1 MVSGKIIVKTEVI
14 MKTVKAYLTCAMLVV
29 LGVGAANAMPL
40 NSSARAVVPADLQQL
55 ISVDYRA
62 LRDSPTATALKQQL
76 MQAQQNLQEFEGAL
90 KGVGINPE
98 KDIDTLSLPAFRTA
112 KQGIRMV
119 GIASGPFNMKAV
131 VKKMALRKI
140 KPTKYHTA
148 DLYPMEG
155 GFVMTFL
162 DDSTLLFGEPTA
174 VKLALDT
181 RDGQILSLDTNQTM
195 ADMMSSVDAAPF
207 WSILDQA
214 GTQNMVRS
222 VLGDAAKI
230 ADYETVKK
238 RVLGSYYT
246 LDFSSGV
253 NFDLTVVTSDS
264 VTAGTLSMVMKAAI
278 MYKKSGASPVEK
290 AAMDMATADSDGS
303 KFMVHFKDS
312 DAQFQSLMHSP
323 LFAAI
328 SK

>member
-1 MVSGKIIVKTEVI
+1 MQKSVKVGLSF
-14 MKTVKAYLTCAMLVV
+14 VMLA
-29 LGVGAANAMPL
+29 LLCVGMANAMPL

-76 MQAQQNLQEFEGAL
+76 MQAQENLQQFEGAL
-90 KGVGINPE
+90 KGVGIDPE
-98 KDIDTLSLPAFRTA
+98 KDIDTLALPSFRTA
-112 KQGIRMV
+112 KQGIRMI

-162 DDSTLLFGEPTA
+162 DDSTLLFGDSTA
-174 VKLALDT
+174 VKLGLDT
-181 RDGQILSLDTNQTM
+181 RDGQILNLDSNQTM

-207 WSILDQA
+207 WSILDQQ

-222 VLGDAAKI
+222 ALGDAAKI

-264 VTAGTLSMVMKAAI
+264 ITAGTLSMVMKAAI
-278 MYKKSGASPVEK
+278 LYKKSSATPIEK
-290 AAMDMATADSDGS
+290 AAMDKATADSDGS
-303 KFMVHFKDS
+303 KFVMHFKDS

>member
-1 MVSGKIIVKTEVI
+1 MKTMKACLTVI
-14 MKTVKAYLTCAMLVV
+14 MLAV
-29 LGVGAANAMPL
+29 LGVGMANAMPL
-40 NSSARAVVPADLQQL
+40 NSSGRAVVPADLQQL

-62 LRDSPTATALKQQL
+62 LRDSTTATALKQQL
-76 MQAQQNLQEFEGAL
+76 MQAQENLQQFEGAL

-98 KDIDTLSLPAFRTA
+98 KDIDTLALASFRTT
-112 KQGIRMV
+112 KQGVRTI
-119 GIASGPFNMKAV
+119 GIASGPFDMKAV
-131 VKKMALRKI
+131 VKKLTLRKI

-148 DLYPMEG
+148 NLYPMDG
-155 GFVMTFL
+155 GFLMTFL
-162 DDSTLLFGEPTA
+162 DDSTLLFGEPSA
-174 VKLALDT
+174 VKLGLDT
-181 RDGQILSLDTNQTM
+181 RDGEILNLDSNQTM
-195 ADMMSSVDAAPF
+195 ADMMGSVDASAF
-207 WSILDQA
+207 WSILDQQ
-214 GTQNMVRS
+214 GTQNMMRS
-222 VLGDAAKI
+222 ALGDAAKI

-246 LDFSSGV
+246 MDFSSGV

-278 MYKKSGASPVEK
+278 LYKKSGATPVEK
-290 AAMDMATADSDGS
+290 AAMDMATVDSDGS
-303 KFMVHFKDS
+303 KFMMHFKDS

>member
-1 MVSGKIIVKTEVI
+1 MKTEAV
-14 MKTVKAYLTCAMLVV
+14 MKTLKFSLGAVVMVV
-29 LGVGAANAMPL
+29 LLAVMANAMPL

-62 LRDSPTATALKQQL
+62 MKDSPTAIALKQQL
-76 MQAQQNLQEFEGAL
+76 MQAQENLQQFEGAL
-90 KGVGINPE
+90 KGVGINPD
-98 KDIDTLSLPAFRTA
+98 KDIDTLSLPSFRTA
-112 KQGIRMV
+112 KQGIRTI

-131 VKKMALRKI
+131 IKKLTLQKI
-140 KPTKYHTA
+140 KPTKYRNSN
-148 DLYPMEG
+148 LYPMDG

-162 DDSTLLFGEPTA
+162 DDSTLLFGEPSA
-174 VKLALDT
+174 VKLGLAT
-181 RDGQILSLDTNQTM
+181 RDGEILNIDTNTTM
-195 ADMMSSVDAAPF
+195 ADMMSDVDAAAF
-207 WSILDQA
+207 WSILDQQ
-214 GTQNMVRS
+214 GSQNMMRS
-222 VLGDAAKI
+222 ALGDAAKL

-246 LDFSSGV
+246 MDFTSGV

-264 VTAGTLSMVMKAAI
+264 ITAGTLAMMMKAVI
-278 MYKKSGASPVEK
+278 MYRKSSATPVEK
-290 AAMDMATADSDGS
+290 AAMDMATADSDGT

-328 SK
+328 SH